1 MYLLTVQVPN
11 ASMVLVCVLTTP
23 ALGSLEPGINHR
35 HIHPLMMY
43 CFQYFRFPPF
53 S

>member
-11 ASMVLVCVLTTP
+11 TSIVLVFVLTTP

-35 HIHPLMMY
+35 HIHPLMTY